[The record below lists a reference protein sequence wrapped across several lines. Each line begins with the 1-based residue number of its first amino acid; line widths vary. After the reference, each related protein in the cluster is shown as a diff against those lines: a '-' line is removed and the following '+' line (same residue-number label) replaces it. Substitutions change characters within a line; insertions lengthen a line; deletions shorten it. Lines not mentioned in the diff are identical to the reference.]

1 MVKVKVVRGA
11 VDMDGD
17 KLPFYLWDSYFTVVE
32 EMPTYSIIM
41 TGNRTFKF
49 KNEFIIKEGKIAW

>member
-17 KLPFYLWDSYFTVVE
+17 KLPFYLWGEYFTVIE

-49 KNEFIIKEGKIAW
+49 KNEFIIKEGK

>member
-1 MVKVKVVRGA
+1 MKVKVVRGA
-11 VDMDGD
+11 VDIDGD

-49 KNEFIIKEGKIAW
+49 KNEFIIKEGK

>member
-17 KLPFYLWDSYFTVVE
+17 KLPFYLWDSHFTVVVIE
-32 EMPTYSIIM
+32 HLNLKM
-41 TGNRTFKF
+41 NLL
-49 KNEFIIKEGKIAW
+49 

>member
-1 MVKVKVVRGA
+1 MVMVKVVRGA

-17 KLPFYLWDSYFTVVE
+17 KLPFYLWDSYFMVVE
-32 EMPTYSIIM
+32 EMPIYSIIM

-49 KNEFIIKEGKIAW
+49 KNEFIIKEGK

>member
-11 VDMDGD
+11 VDIDGD
-17 KLPFYLWDSYFTVVE
+17 KLPFYLWGEYFTVIE

-41 TGNRTFKF
+41 TGNRTFKLISGF
-49 KNEFIIKEGKIAW
+49 